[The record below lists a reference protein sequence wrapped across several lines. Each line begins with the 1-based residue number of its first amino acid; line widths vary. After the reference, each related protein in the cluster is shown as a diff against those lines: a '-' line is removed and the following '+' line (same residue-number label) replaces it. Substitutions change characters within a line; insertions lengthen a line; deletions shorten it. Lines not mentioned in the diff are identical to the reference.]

1 MLSLFFNFL
10 FFFLILVL
18 IFVIVFND
26 FISKKLLRYLFPCLI
41 ILIFLIPLIGHSN
54 LLLNY
59 QLRTQLDKLSVD
71 KVNFLSDKKAVEEIN
86 SLDHPLRFKILSKTK
101 KRNNMFDF
109 VIKTEDNKH
118 KYLIRMVNY
127 TEPFKWVP
135 FNDFQI
141 NQVNKIE

>member
-26 FISKKLLRYLFPCLI
+26 FISKKLLGYLFPCLI

-71 KVNFLSDKKAVEEIN
+71 KVNFLSDKKTVEEIN

-101 KRNNMFDF
+101 KEIMC
-109 VIKTEDNKH
+109 
-118 KYLIRMVNY
+118 LISLS
-127 TEPFKWVP
+127 KWKI
-135 FNDFQI
+135 I
-141 NQVNKIE
+141 NINI